1 VDRLSRIVTDAQ
13 EYGAP
18 WLAAVLALLAALA
31 FSTLNS
37 GALFF

>member
-1 VDRLSRIVTDAQ
+1 MDRLTRIAADAQ

-31 FSTLNS
+31 FSALNS